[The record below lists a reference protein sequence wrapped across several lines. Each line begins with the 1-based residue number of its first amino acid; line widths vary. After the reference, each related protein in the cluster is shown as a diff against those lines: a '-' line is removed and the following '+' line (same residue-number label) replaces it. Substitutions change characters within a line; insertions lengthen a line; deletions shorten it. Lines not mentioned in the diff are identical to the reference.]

1 MAVLRDSRGR
11 FVSSGATSPLS
22 VSGEIHSKF
31 SRVEKAADEAAF
43 KNIQH
48 ALFSIS
54 KAAKGSIKKS
64 KDPSE
69 AGTPPN
75 TRGRGRHNVR
85 GAIFVASDKVSGI
98 AGPRHSY
105 VGESGRAHEFGEEF
119 EGDEFE
125 ERAYMGP
132 QLKAKA
138 PRFAASWHGSI
149 GE

>member
-1 MAVLRDSRGR
+1 MPVLRDSRGR
-11 FVSSGATSPLS
+11 FVSRSSSQIS
-22 VSGEIHSKF
+22 VVVDVETTVR
-31 SRVEKAADEAAF
+31 RVENAAEKAAY
-43 KNIQH
+43 KNIRH

-54 KAAKGSIKKS
+54 KAAKASIKKS
-64 KDPSE
+64 KEPSE

-85 GAIFVASDKVSGI
+85 GAIYTAADKFEGI

-119 EGDEFE
+119 EGDDFE
-125 ERAYMGP
+125 ERPFMGP
-132 QLKAKA
+132 QLKANA